1 MRDASF
7 FIGFHLLAQ
16 AKTKEDLSK
25 EKRAVKKSA
34 LFCRSFDAAI
44 GKTKGHKTLVRR
56 RGLEPPVFR
65 FGI

>member
-1 MRDASF
+1 MQNASF
-7 FIGFHLLAQ
+7 FIAQ
-16 AKTKEDLSK
+16 FAKRASIYEDSSK
-25 EKRAVKKSA
+25 EKRAEKISA

-44 GKTKGHKTLVRR
+44 DQTKGLKTLVRR